1 VKTMSIPVA
10 PAADNN
16 GQWWV
21 QMLSGRSIGAG
32 AAASPA
38 GARAA
43 ADAVEAATPPQVEA
57 AVREVN
63 ASLQSRSVGLQ
74 FEVDQDTDKLIVKVV
89 DRASGEVI
97 RQIPTEEVVRIAKVL
112 GKAPGL
118 LVSQSA

>member
-1 VKTMSIPVA
+1 MSIPVA
-10 PAADNN
+10 PAADN

-21 QMLSGRSIGAG
+21 QMLSGRPAGAG
-32 AAASPA
+32 APATAESASA
-38 GARAA
+38 T
-43 ADAVEAATPPQVEA
+43 ADAVEAATPPQVEQ

-97 RQIPTEEVVRIAKVL
+97 RQIPTEEVVRIARVL

>member
-1 VKTMSIPVA
+1 MSIPVA
-10 PAADNN
+10 PAADN

-21 QMLSGRSIGAG
+21 QMLSGRPAGAG
-32 AAASPA
+32 APASA
-38 GARAA
+38 ESANAT
-43 ADAVEAATPPQVEA
+43 ADVVEAVTPPQVEQ

-97 RQIPTEEVVRIAKVL
+97 RQIPSEEVVRIAKVL

>member
-1 VKTMSIPVA
+1 MSIPVA

-21 QMLSGRSIGAG
+21 QMLSGRQIGAG
-32 AAASPA
+32 AAASPE
-38 GARAA
+38 GASAA
-43 ADAVEAATPPQVEA
+43 ADAVEAATPTQVEQ

-97 RQIPTEEVVRIAKVL
+97 RQIPNEEVVRIAKVL

>member
-1 VKTMSIPVA
+1 MSIPVA
-10 PAADNN
+10 PAADN

-21 QMLSGRSIGAG
+21 QMLSGRPIGTG
-32 AAASPA
+32 AAASPE
-38 GARAA
+38 GVNAA
-43 ADAVEAATPPQVEA
+43 ADALEAATPTQVEQ

-63 ASLQSRSVGLQ
+63 ASLQSRSIGLQ

-97 RQIPTEEVVRIAKVL
+97 RQIPTEEVVRVAKVL
-112 GKAPGL
+112 GKAPGM